1 MSQNEKRIVQ
11 LLIERIWPLK
21 ASEITALTGVSRRAV
36 YYSLDNIRYLLK
48 QLEAGELERQDGGFL
63 LSDEQRMILREQLG
77 RKAVQKNKKE
87 RISYIICA
95 ALSDKTLR
103 FKELEERF
111 EMSRNAVFAD
121 LADVKSELA
130 KYHLELKNSKS
141 RGYYV
146 EGDCLLKRT
155 VFQLHIHRLLRNWK
169 VEELHFFDD
178 ENLQS
183 DKERMQRISDILELN
198 MSDQAQLELVYLMRM
213 LR

>member
-87 RISYIICA
+87 TNI
-95 ALSDKTLR
+95 
-103 FKELEERF
+103 
-111 EMSRNAVFAD
+111 
-121 LADVKSELA
+121 
-130 KYHLELKNSKS
+130 
-141 RGYYV
+141 
-146 EGDCLLKRT
+146 
-155 VFQLHIHRLLRNWK
+155 
-169 VEELHFFDD
+169 
-178 ENLQS
+178 
-183 DKERMQRISDILELN
+183 
-198 MSDQAQLELVYLMRM
+198 
-213 LR
+213 